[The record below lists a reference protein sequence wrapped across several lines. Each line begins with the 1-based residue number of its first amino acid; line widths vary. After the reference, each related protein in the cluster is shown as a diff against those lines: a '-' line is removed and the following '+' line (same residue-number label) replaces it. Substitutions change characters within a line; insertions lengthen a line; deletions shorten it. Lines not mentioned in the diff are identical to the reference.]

1 MKRCYIF
8 LFSLCCVL
16 LLVRINYRSD
26 ERAGKTG
33 EDAIRATVVGFLS
46 DYEKRNYYG
55 MKKYCAEIYYQK
67 NIEKDRDGHSPNE
80 IIAARLDKI
89 ESVLK
94 KNNGWYYVL
103 TKASFEYEKTSVEYE
118 ACKPWIDRMVFFKV
132 RKLLGKYVIT
142 DMAYFEDELN
152 DYDLYGYGWSDEL
165 SSESYKEEVRKEDD
179 KIEAQNAR
187 KVAYQFF
194 DLLEKKNYVEM
205 KHIMVDMFY
214 QAAVLDEKHQ
224 GNFLG
229 SEKIKKIS
237 MSNMVKVK
245 EGLYRADIDYK
256 ELPSE
261 YSALY
266 LGKGKWRHSGS
277 RIELRK
283 IGGDYKVSVIS
294 PGLSF

>member
-1 MKRCYIF
+1 MKKRI
-8 LFSLCCVL
+8 CVL
-16 LLVRINYRSD
+16 VILLCLVLVGAWINYDLD
-26 ERAGKTG
+26 ERSGKTG
-33 EDAIRATVVGFLS
+33 EEAIKATVSGFLRE
-46 DYEKRNYYG
+46 YENQNYSG
-55 MKKYCAEIYYQK
+55 MKKYCGEIYYQK
-67 NIEKDRDGHSPNE
+67 NIEKDIEGQSPNE
-80 IIAARLDKI
+80 IIAAKLEKI
-89 ESVLK
+89 DSVIK
-94 KNNGWYYVL
+94 KNNGWYYVVA
-103 TKASFEYEKTSVEYE
+103 KASFKYEKNSIEYEPEKL
-118 ACKPWIDRMVFFKV
+118 WIDKTTYFKV

-165 SSESYKEEVRKEDD
+165 YSESYKEEVSKEDD

-187 KVAYQFF
+187 KVADQFF

-214 QAAVLDEKHQ
+214 QTTILDEKHQ
-224 GNFLG
+224 GDFLG

-237 MSNMVKVK
+237 MSNMVRIQN
-245 EGLYRADIDYK
+245 GLYRADIDYR
-256 ELPSE
+256 ELPSK

-283 IGGDYKVSVIS
+283 IGNEYKVSCIC
-294 PGLSF
+294 PGLF